1 MTSVVP
7 RFMTGPE
14 TYTVAES
21 IDGGQLVEARTGGL
35 VGVAAV
41 SSAAVVGVALKP
53 AGLPVAHTSGTPLD
67 VATAVGVPNTVP
79 VVTGPAVVKVKYA
92 ATAAFGARL
101 AAAASGQVTGAS
113 TNPIVGWCAEPGGV
127 TSGSYGL
134 VKLTV

>member
-7 RFMTGPE
+7 RFSTGPR
-14 TYTVAES
+14 TYSVAES

-41 SSAAVVGVALKP
+41 SSAAVLGVALKP

-79 VVTGPAVVKVKYA
+79 VASGPASVQVKYA
-92 ATAAFGARL
+92 ATVAFGARL
-101 AAAASGQVTGAS
+101 AAAANGQVTGAS
-113 TNPIVGWCAEPGGV
+113 TNPVIGYCDEPGGV
-127 TSGSYGL
+127 TSGSVGL
-134 VKLTV
+134 VKLLV